1 MTTPDPSR
9 EADRW
14 QPIETAPKDGRYLL
28 LWEQYGEAPF
38 VGYWAKVRWSVCHEH
53 VDAQGGWDGAIVV
66 DNLQCPITHWMALP
80 AAPKQEGST

>member
-9 EADRW
+9 EADPW
-14 QPIETAPKDGRYLL
+14 QPIETAPRDGRYLL

-38 VGYWAKVRWSVCHEH
+38 AGYWAKNRWGVCHEH
-53 VDAQGGWDGAIVV
+53 VDALGGWDGAIVV